1 MTYPADPQGDMTP
14 ILNASIEAAKLRHPS
29 GKEVP
34 VEPVV
39 AGLTKADRCD
49 GCGAQAHYRVGK
61 GEDAIDLNLCTHHFR
76 KHYPKMVDED
86 WFIIFASPSPWVA
99 GQVEGAT

>member
-1 MTYPADPQGDMTP
+1 MTYPADPHGDMVP
-14 ILNASIEAAKLRHPS
+14 ILSASIEAAKLRHPS
-29 GKEVP
+29 GKGVP

-61 GEDAIDLNLCTHHFR
+61 GTEVGDLDFCAHHFR
-76 KHYPKMVDED
+76 EHYPRMVDQG
-86 WFIIFASPSPWVA
+86 WFIIFASPSPWVTEQM
-99 GQVEGAT
+99 GTTQ